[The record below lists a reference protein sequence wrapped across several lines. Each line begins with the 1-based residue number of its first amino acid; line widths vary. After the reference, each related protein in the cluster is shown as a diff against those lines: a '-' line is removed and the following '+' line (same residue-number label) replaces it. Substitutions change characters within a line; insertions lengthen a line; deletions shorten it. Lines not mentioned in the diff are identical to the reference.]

1 MTATRSREEFLGIL
15 VRHLGAVDR
24 VEDIAPDVNLRA
36 LGLNSMRAVD
46 LVMDLE
52 DAFGIGFPD
61 EAFTDEVF
69 ETSETIWAVVASCP
83 ADGSL
88 G

>member
-1 MTATRSREEFLGIL
+1 MARTREEFLGIL

-24 VEDIAPDVNLRA
+24 AEDIAPDVKLRM

-52 DAFGIGFPD
+52 DGFDISFPD
-61 EAFTDEVF
+61 ESFTDEVF
-69 ETSETIWAVVASCP
+69 ETADSIWTVVLACATAGQRP
-83 ADGSL
+83 
-88 G
+88 